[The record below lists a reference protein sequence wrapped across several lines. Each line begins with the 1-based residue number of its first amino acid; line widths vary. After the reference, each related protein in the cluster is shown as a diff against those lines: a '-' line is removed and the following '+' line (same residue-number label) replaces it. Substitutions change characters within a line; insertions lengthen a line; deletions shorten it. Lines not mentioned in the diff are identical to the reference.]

1 MLVKGTINKKDFS
14 EKAAHCNLGQ
24 SPKSLVTVYRHALP
38 DLLKDRD
45 VDKCVFNYSLFVT
58 VFSITMTFGNVNSY
72 FVPNKNFFLV
82 IKQNNQWFYKDSIA
96 QFCTADYNKSN
107 LQKKKREFYLFK
119 LEQVRYKTILDI
131 PNFTFDRQITCI
143 VGPSGSGKTTLL
155 RLLNKMYLPTAG
167 NIFYNKTSLTE
178 IDAVKLRRKVVM
190 LGQTPILYPGT
201 IEDNLQI
208 GRRFSEDEDAPR
220 NLLQGALEK
229 VGLPKSLSDSCNKL
243 SGGEKQRLCMA
254 RILLM
259 DAETYLMDE
268 PSAALDPEMEY
279 QMTKNLAEF
288 VEEKGRQ
295 LILITH
301 SNQVSSMFSE
311 DIVILESGKIRE
323 EESL

>member
-1 MLVKGTINKKDFS
+1 LNDFTKILLHSFAQQITI
-14 EKAAHCNLGQ
+14 KAIC
-24 SPKSLVTVYRHALP
+24 
-38 DLLKDRD
+38 
-45 VDKCVFNYSLFVT
+45 
-58 VFSITMTFGNVNSY
+58 
-72 FVPNKNFFLV
+72 
-82 IKQNNQWFYKDSIA
+82 
-96 QFCTADYNKSN
+96 
-107 LQKKKREFYLFK
+107 KKKREFYLFK

-178 IDAVKLRRKVVM
+178 IDTVKLRRKVVM

-288 VEEKGRQ
+288 VREKGRQ

-301 SNQVSSMFSE
+301 SNQVSSMFPE
-311 DIVILESGKIRE
+311 DIVTLESGKIKE
-323 EESL
+323 GESL